1 MKRRLRIAVL
11 ASYLATGAII
21 MQLGPFC
28 TVAGST
34 ATAGAA
40 QSGFF
45 IDANGNFL
53 GLLPVCGTPDVQI
66 GREAANNPADI
77 TFDPI
82 QNTQDDLMFGCP
94 VQVLILPP
102 PMTGGGGGGG
112 GA

>member
-11 ASYLATGAII
+11 ASYLATGGII

-28 TVAGST
+28 TVASST
-34 ATAGAA
+34 ATAGTA

-45 IDANGNFL
+45 IDENGNFL

-66 GREAANNPADI
+66 GRESADNPNDI

-94 VQVLILPP
+94 VQVVIFPAP
-102 PMTGGGGGGG
+102 ATGGGGG
-112 GA
+112 